1 MTIPKLDPKALRK
14 DYDRLQ
20 KNLEIIERNFTK
32 IQLCAP
38 LGISRKTWNRRI
50 KNPENLTYRELRTIS
65 RVSGVDFDNLV
76 SGEVK
81 LI

>member
-1 MTIPKLDPKALRK
+1 MTPKIDPKVLRK

-20 KNLEIIERNFTK
+20 KNLEIIGRNFTK
-32 IQLCAP
+32 IQICTL
-38 LGISRKTWNRRI
+38 LGISKSTWNNRI
-50 KNPENLTYRELRTIS
+50 KNPENLTYRELRAIS
-65 RVSGVDFDNLV
+65 RVSGVDFNNLV